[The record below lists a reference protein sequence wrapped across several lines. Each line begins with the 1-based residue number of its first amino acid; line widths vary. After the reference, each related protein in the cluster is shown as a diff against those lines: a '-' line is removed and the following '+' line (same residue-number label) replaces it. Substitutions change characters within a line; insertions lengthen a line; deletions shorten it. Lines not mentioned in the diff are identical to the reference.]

1 MVSEDHKK
9 YFRELAESFVDTDHV
24 LSNELR
30 DRAEEA
36 L

>member
-9 YFRELAESFVDTDHV
+9 YFRELAEAFVDTDHV